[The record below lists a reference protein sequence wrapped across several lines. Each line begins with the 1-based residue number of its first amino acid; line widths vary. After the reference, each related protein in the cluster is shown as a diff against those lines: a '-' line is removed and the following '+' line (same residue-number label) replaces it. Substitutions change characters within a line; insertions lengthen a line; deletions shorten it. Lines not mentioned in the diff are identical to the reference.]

1 MAGKQYKAFNF
12 DLSVRALQENYPG
25 TNYRQAYQDIRQF
38 LEDNGFEHRQGS
50 GYRSINE
57 MSDIEVTLLVVRL
70 GRSFPWLG
78 KCVKH
83 FDVTNIGSNYD
94 LCDLLINPRG
104 MDLGLYDSWL
114 KQTSLAVKK
123 QTHRKQLRRD
133 MER

>member
-78 KCVKH
+78 KCV
-83 FDVTNIGSNYD
+83 
-94 LCDLLINPRG
+94 
-104 MDLGLYDSWL
+104 
-114 KQTSLAVKK
+114 
-123 QTHRKQLRRD
+123 
-133 MER
+133 